1 MPVLTIRDWERME
14 WRWDHIRGW
23 GKLECKV
30 QLSMTTRECLQLKS
44 CWAALLPK
52 LVTWLNWCWAKA
64 WAVGDQ
70 GAWEGMVGDQL
81 RV

>member
-1 MPVLTIRDWERME
+1 MPVLTIRDWEHME

-52 LVTWLNWCWAKA
+52 ACHMVELVLGKG
-64 WAVGDQ
+64 VGS
-70 GAWEGMVGDQL
+70 WEPRSLGGHG
-81 RV
+81 R